1 MGMLKLFDYLEEVM
15 STERISQLNNPRLL
29 YTASEIMQELGY
41 GQSGMEQEPLDRAM
55 HACAALNI
63 PVDFNFKKVYCF
75 KDGELT
81 TDWQLSELA
90 TYLFMINCN
99 PLNPFVAKAQLIFMM
114 KDRV

>member
-1 MGMLKLFDYLEEVM
+1 MLKLFDYLEDIAA
-15 STERISQLNNPRLL
+15 TEHISQLRNPPLL
-29 YTASEIMQELGY
+29 YTASEILKELGY
-41 GQSGMEQEPLDRAM
+41 EEPGMAQEPLDRAM

-63 PVDFNFKKVYCF
+63 PVNFNFRKVYCF
-75 KDGELT
+75 KDGEMM

-99 PLNPFVAKAQLIFMM
+99 PLNPVVAKAQLIFMM